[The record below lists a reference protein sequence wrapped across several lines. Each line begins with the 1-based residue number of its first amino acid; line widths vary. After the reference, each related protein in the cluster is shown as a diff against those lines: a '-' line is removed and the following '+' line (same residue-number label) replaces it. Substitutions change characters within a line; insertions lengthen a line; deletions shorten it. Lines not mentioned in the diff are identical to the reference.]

1 MEFIPLTFDK
11 VQLHSSAGSKR
22 FALNDFLESLLIFST
37 FPVYLSKI
45 TVAIANP
52 QISRAIALKLLA
64 FQYLSKVLSIQ
75 CGFETLSLKAN
86 FCSFLLLKQT

>member
-22 FALNDFLESLLIFST
+22 FALNDFLESLLISFT

-52 QISRAIALKLLA
+52 QISLQSSSRRIA
-64 FQYLSKVLSIQ
+64 
-75 CGFETLSLKAN
+75 E
-86 FCSFLLLKQT
+86 